1 MFTVVNSFRLNI
13 CWLFWS
19 SKIVN
24 VKCEYVVSG
33 FSAGNVIIPSETSI
47 NKLLLDILADTG
59 YMYVG
64 STTSPLKLF
73 LYEET
78 FTSRDLVTWLG
89 VLKSFSL
96 NV

>member
-1 MFTVVNSFRLNI
+1 
-13 CWLFWS
+13 
-19 SKIVN
+19 
-24 VKCEYVVSG
+24 
-33 FSAGNVIIPSETSI
+33 
-47 NKLLLDILADTG
+47 
-59 YMYVG
+59 MYVG